1 MIVYAWR
8 DRNISHRP
16 GLMSDGRHLDGW
28 KEVFSEVTALCVAPR
43 KCVLL
48 DNHKMVHEFTL
59 GGPEKV
65 AAVNLVDELFVLK
78 RIAMAWLER
87 WWVGAEYRERSER
100 VAYDIAYDA
109 KALRE
114 VSHDWS
120 DFLRD
125 WLVFLLRR

>member
-1 MIVYAWR
+1 
-8 DRNISHRP
+8 
-16 GLMSDGRHLDGW
+16 
-28 KEVFSEVTALCVAPR
+28 
-43 KCVLL
+43 
-48 DNHKMVHEFTL
+48 MVHEFTL

-78 RIAMAWLER
+78 RIAMAWLKR

-100 VAYDIAYDA
+100 VAYDIAYNA
-109 KALRE
+109 KALQE